1 MALFFIIVLS
11 TYVLAINFYAFI
23 LMLLQ
28 KRQTAQSVAPRRK
41 ISDGKILLSGTLG
54 GALGVFLSTFFLKYR
69 RDSILIMV
77 LMPIITAIYVY
88 LILKLFSLG
97 FFYR

>member
-1 MALFFIIVLS
+1 MALFFIILLS
-11 TYVLAINFYAFI
+11 TYVVAINFYAFV

-28 KRQTAQSVAPRRK
+28 KKQTNKNTSVHRK
-41 ISDGKILLSGTLG
+41 ISDGKILLSGMLG
-54 GALGVFLSTFFLKYR
+54 GALGVFVSTFFLKYR

-77 LMPIITAIYVY
+77 LMPIITAFYVY
-88 LILKLFSLG
+88 LILKLFSFG

>member
-1 MALFFIIVLS
+1 MALFFIILLS
-11 TYVLAINFYAFI
+11 TYVFAINFYAFI

-28 KRQTAQSVAPRRK
+28 KRQVTHNANGNRK

-54 GALGVFLSTFFLKYR
+54 GSLGVFLSTFFLKYR
-69 RDSILIMV
+69 RDSLLIMV

-88 LILKLFSLG
+88 LILKLFSFG